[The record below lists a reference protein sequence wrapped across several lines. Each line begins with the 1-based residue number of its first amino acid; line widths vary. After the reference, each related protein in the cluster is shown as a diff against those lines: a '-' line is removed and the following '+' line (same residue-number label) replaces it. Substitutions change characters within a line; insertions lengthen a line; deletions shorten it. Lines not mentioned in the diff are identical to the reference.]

1 MVKQKAITTPRA
13 KHKTKDQEPVE
24 FDAMVEELELIC
36 DVSFNK
42 RYNLF
47 VDRHPFEVR
56 LCSVDSTNILAY
68 FTRDHT
74 TRDCEYLSQSS
85 LMQDL
90 ITTSECP
97 KVTTFIKR
105 YG

>member
-1 MVKQKAITTPRA
+1 MVKQKAVATPRA
-13 KHKTKDQEPVE
+13 KSKKTDHEPVE
-24 FDAMVEELELIC
+24 FDAMVDELELIC

-42 RYNLF
+42 RYSLF

-68 FTRDHT
+68 FTRNHT
-74 TRDCEYLSQSS
+74 TRDCEYLCQSS

-90 ITTSECP
+90 IITSECP
-97 KVTTFIKR
+97 KVATFIKR